1 MVDLVSNIV
10 HTEIVIYLKVDIERV
25 RDHLILL

>member
-1 MVDLVSNIV
+1 MVDLVGNIV

-25 RDHLILL
+25 RDHLTLL